1 MKSTYPG
8 LLQGMLDLLCHMCN
22 ASCNDQS
29 DVTQVTWDERHGGYT
44 AGKLEEIFER
54 HGEVSDIVMRQQGKR
69 KSKASAFVEMAT
81 LEGAAAAAKAQ
92 NGRPDAPLL
101 VVPFNKVKVC
111 LCSGEEYQDVKA

>member
-1 MKSTYPG
+1 MIS
-8 LLQGMLDLLCHMCN
+8 
-22 ASCNDQS
+22 NDA
-29 DVTQVTWDERHGGYT
+29 TQVTWDERHGGYT

-54 HGEVSDIVMRQQGKR
+54 HGEVSDIVMRQQGKK

-101 VVPFNKVKVC
+101 VVPFNKVNV
-111 LCSGEEYQDVKA
+111 